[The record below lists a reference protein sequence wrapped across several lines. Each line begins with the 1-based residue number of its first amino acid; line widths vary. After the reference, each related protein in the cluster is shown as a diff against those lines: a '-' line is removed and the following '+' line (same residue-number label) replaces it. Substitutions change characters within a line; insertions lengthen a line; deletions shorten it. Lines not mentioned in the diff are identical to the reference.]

1 MHTNEQAKELWCP
14 MVRHVSD
21 EDDKAATNRWG
32 NAYPTDPAGDWNSC
46 IASKCAMWRVG
57 YVPHRRFHKAENPL
71 ASTEAAAGA
80 GKPACPCE
88 FYSDWDNN
96 GEGAGWLETE
106 QHTQTRALGYCGLA
120 PLHRAPGP

>member
-1 MHTNEQAKELWCP
+1 MNTNEQAAALWCP
-14 MVRHVSD
+14 MVRHTND
-21 EDDKAATNRWG
+21 GDDIPCNR
-32 NAYPTDPAGDWNSC
+32 AGMLPNEIHSWNSC
-46 IASKCAMWRVG
+46 IASRCAMWRVG

-88 FYSDWDNN
+88 FYSDGDNN
-96 GEGAGWLETE
+96 GEGAGWLETK